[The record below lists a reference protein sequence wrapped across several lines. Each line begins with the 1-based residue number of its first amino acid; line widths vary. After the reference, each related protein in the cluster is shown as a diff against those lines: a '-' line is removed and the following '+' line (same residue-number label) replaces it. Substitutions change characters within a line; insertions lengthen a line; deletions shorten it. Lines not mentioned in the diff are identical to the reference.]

1 MKQTLH
7 TSRRAFKLALLCLM
21 AFVTWGGNYCIA
33 QETAY
38 KTLSFPD
45 GNSKGVN
52 LYTETWSATI
62 SGFTWEIANFNNNS
76 NAWTFIK
83 AGRQKYASVATIDNT
98 TPFDKAIGKIVVE
111 VKDDVDAG
119 LVNSICLQVA
129 SDAGF
134 SNVIETVELKSYKKT
149 DFVFNV
155 SAPQANLYYR
165 LKFDLK
171 KGSTKSKKNGFVQ
184 VNKVEYYEDASNKTA
199 TSLSFDA
206 PSYEISKD
214 QTLQQ
219 LPTLKAG
226 EQTLFGK
233 TITWSSDN
241 KDVATVDANGT
252 VTGVGL
258 GKANITA
265 KFAGDDTYKTST
277 ASYEIKVKGAPELS
291 FPEPSYNIIAN
302 EPFAAPKLTKS
313 PADVVVTYSSS
324 DEKVATVEPSTGEV
338 SIVGAGTAKI
348 TATSQVTD
356 VYEVA
361 SASYD
366 LVVTKFT
373 PALSFPQTSY
383 TIKMGDAFAPK
394 LEGLPEGVTPA
405 YTSSNEEVAT
415 VDAATGE
422 VKVVGVGTTTI
433 TVTSPNTDIYK
444 EATASYELT
453 VKLATS
459 KEVTIDFST
468 FGYTNLQKVTEVSQD
483 GITMTIAKGSGM
495 TDPQWI
501 ENGKTLR
508 FYDKNTLKIASKN
521 RIKKVHF
528 FFYTKKSEVSETNP
542 TYDAGDFQFLD
553 AGKNEG
559 ELDLSACNTKEVILT
574 FSGKVFYTKMVVT
587 TDVSV
592 GTITIATP
600 EGFGTYY
607 NSNSYILPE
616 GLTAFGY
623 KEASADGTLV
633 KTEEFTGG
641 EVVPAGAALVVK
653 GNTGDYEC
661 YATDQVATKTLNGN
675 LLKGVAKATTVE
687 KKEGFKR
694 YVLTTVNNV
703 LGFYRTKSGNIKVPA
718 NRAYL
723 ELTKAQAQA
732 VSFFQLDGETTGIE
746 NATATTKEAPKAI
759 YTLSGVRLK
768 ATTTKGLPA
777 GAYVVNGKVV
787 IVK

>member
-33 QETAY
+33 QETASLNFTQ
-38 KTLSFPD
+38 KC
-45 GNSKGVN
+45 GGKGTDN
-52 LYTETWSATI
+52 K
-62 SGFTWEIANFNNNS
+62 GG
-76 NAWTFIK
+76 AWTVSSDADEFNFEKDRGIHYGSGKKPVSFIK
-83 AGRQKYASVATIDNT
+83 VSTSAYADAVIT
-98 TPFDKAIGKIVVE
+98 KIVVNASTASGVKAKVKCE
-111 VKDDVDAG
+111 VGGAAFGVEKKLTSSNAPYTFEGNASGNILVSVYKDSKEKDA
-119 LVNSICLQVA
+119 LYIKSIEITY
-129 SDAGF
+129 
-134 SNVIETVELKSYKKT
+134 SNLETTTLT
-149 DFVFNV
+149 LT
-155 SAPQANLYYR
+155 AP
-165 LKFDLK
+165 
-171 KGSTKSKKNGFVQ
+171 GSPISIGGT
-184 VNKVEYYEDASNKTA
+184 Y
-199 TSLSFDA
+199 TS
-206 PSYEISKD
+206 
-214 QTLQQ
+214 T
-219 LPTLKAG
+219 PTLKAG
-226 EQTLFGK
+226 EQTLSDK

-241 KDVATVDANGT
+241 DKVATVDAATGT
-252 VTGVGL
+252 VTGVAA

-265 KFAGDDTYKTST
+265 KFAGDDTYKTSK
-277 ASYEIKVKGAPELS
+277 ASYEIIVKGA
-291 FPEPSYNIIAN
+291 
-302 EPFAAPKLTKS
+302 
-313 PADVVVTYSSS
+313 
-324 DEKVATVEPSTGEV
+324 
-338 SIVGAGTAKI
+338 
-348 TATSQVTD
+348 
-356 VYEVA
+356 
-361 SASYD
+361 
-366 LVVTKFT
+366 
-373 PALSFPQTSY
+373 PALSFPETSY
-383 TIKMGDAFAPK
+383 TIEMGDAFKAPK
-394 LEGLPEGVTPA
+394 LEGLPEDVTPE
-405 YTSSNEEVAT
+405 YTSSNTEVAT

-433 TVTSPNTDIYK
+433 TVTSPNTGIYK

-459 KEVTIDFST
+459 KEVTFDFST

-501 ENGKTLR
+501 EKSKTLR

-528 FFYTKKSEVSETNP
+528 FFYTTDKSQESETNP

-553 AGKNEG
+553 AGKTEG
-559 ELDLSACNTKEVILT
+559 ELDLSACNTKEVTLT
-574 FSGKVFYTKMVVT
+574 FSGKVFYTEMIVT
-587 TDVSV
+587 TELPTSV
-592 GTITIATP
+592 GTISIATP

-623 KEASADGTLV
+623 TTANTDGTLV
-633 KTEEFTGG
+633 KTDEFTGG
-641 EVVPAGAALVVK
+641 DVVPANAALVVK
-653 GNTGDYEC
+653 GNTGNYEC
-661 YATDQVATKTLNGN
+661 YATDQAATKTLEGN
-675 LLKGVAKATTVE
+675 LLKGVAKATTIE
-687 KKEGFKR
+687 KTEGIKR
-694 YVLTTVNNV
+694 YVLTAVNGV
-703 LGFYRTKSGNIKVPA
+703 LGFYQTKSGNIKMPA

-768 ATTTKGLPA
+768 ATTTQGLPA

>member
-45 GNSKGVN
+45 DNKNNNHAGA
-52 LYTETWSATI
+52 YTETWTAKIGNFSWKIT
-62 SGFTWEIANFNNNS
+62 NFNNNS
-76 NAWTFIK
+76 WNNNWTYIK
-83 AGRQKYASVATIDNT
+83 AGRQKVASVAKIDNT

-134 SNVIETVELKSYKKT
+134 SNVIETIELKSYKKT

-171 KGSTKSKKNGFVQ
+171 KGDKKKNGFLQ

-199 TSLSFDA
+199 TSLSFAA
-206 PSYEISKD
+206 PSYTISKD

-219 LPTLKAG
+219 LPTLKAD
-226 EQTLFGK
+226 EETLSGK

-241 KDVATVDANGT
+241 ENVATVDENGT
-252 VTGVGL
+252 VTGVAAGNA
-258 GKANITA
+258 KITA
-265 KFAGDDTYKTST
+265 KFAGDDVYETST
-277 ASYEIKVKGAPELS
+277 ASYEIIVKGAPSLS
-291 FPEPSYNIIAN
+291 FPE
-302 EPFAAPKLTKS
+302 
-313 PADVVVTYSSS
+313 
-324 DEKVATVEPSTGEV
+324 
-338 SIVGAGTAKI
+338 
-348 TATSQVTD
+348 
-356 VYEVA
+356 
-361 SASYD
+361 
-366 LVVTKFT
+366 
-373 PALSFPQTSY
+373 TSY
-383 TIKMGDAFAPK
+383 TIEMGDAFTAPK
-394 LEGLPEGVTPA
+394 LEGLPEDVTPE
-405 YTSSNEEVAT
+405 YTSSNTEVAT

-433 TVTSPNTDIYK
+433 TVTSPKTDNY
-444 EATASYELT
+444 EVATASYELT

-459 KEVTIDFST
+459 KEVTFDFST

-528 FFYTKKSEVSETNP
+528 FFYTTDKSQESETNP

-553 AGKNEG
+553 AGKTEG
-559 ELDLSACNTKEVILT
+559 ELDLSACNTKEVTLT
-574 FSGKVFYTKMVVT
+574 FSGKVFYTKMIVT
-587 TDVSV
+587 TELPTSV

-607 NSNSYILPE
+607 NESSYILPE

-623 KEASADGTLV
+623 KEANTDGTLV
-633 KTEEFTGG
+633 KTDVFTAGD
-641 EVVPAGAALVVK
+641 VVPANAALVVK
-653 GNTGDYEC
+653 GNTGKYEC
-661 YATDQVATKTLNGN
+661 YATDKAATKTLEGN
-675 LLKGVAKATTVE
+675 LLKGVTTDTKIEASSGV
-687 KKEGFKR
+687 KR
-694 YVLTTVNNV
+694 YILTRADDGI
-703 LGFYRTKSGNIKVPA
+703 LAFYRTNTGTINVKA

-723 ELTKAQAQA
+723 EVPTAMA
-732 VSFFQLDGETTGIE
+732 VASFSLEGSATGI
-746 NATATTKEAPKAI
+746 NNVVTTAAKQGI
-759 YTLSGVRLK
+759 YTISGVRLN
-768 ATTTKGLPA
+768 ATTTKELPA
-777 GAYVVNGKVV
+777 GIYIVDGKKV

>member
-1 MKQTLH
+1 
-7 TSRRAFKLALLCLM
+7 M

-45 GNSKGVN
+45 GNSKRVQS
-52 LYTETWSATI
+52 YTDTWSATI
-62 SGFTWEIANFNNNS
+62 SGFTWEIVKFNNNNS
-76 NAWTFIK
+76 GWKFIR
-83 AGRQKYASVATIDNT
+83 AGSKKNASVATIKNE
-98 TPFDKAIGKIVVE
+98 TPFDRAIGKVV
-111 VKDDVDAG
+111 VDIAEIENTQIKNI
-119 LVNSICLQVA
+119 NSIKFEVS
-129 SDAGF
+129 SDGF
-134 SNVIETVELKSYKKT
+134 QTIDQTNTITSDFNNVEKHTFVISNPRVGQY
-149 DFVFNV
+149 F
-155 SAPQANLYYR
+155 R
-165 LKFDLK
+165 LTFDLK
-171 KGSTKSKKNGFVQ
+171 KGGSNGFVQ

-444 EATASYELT
+444 EATASYELM

-553 AGKNEG
+553 AGKTEG
-559 ELDLSACNTKEVILT
+559 ELDLSACNTKEVTLT
-574 FSGKVFYTKMVVT
+574 FSGKVFYTKMIVT

-592 GTITIATP
+592 GTITIAAP

-607 NSNSYILPE
+607 NSNSYILPK

-623 KEASADGTLV
+623 KKANTDGTLV

-641 EVVPAGAALVVK
+641 DVVPANAALVVK
-653 GNTGDYEC
+653 GNTGNYEC
-661 YATDQVATKTLNGN
+661 YATDQVATKTLDGN
-675 LLKGVAKATTVE
+675 LLKGVAAY
-687 KKEGFKR
+687 KEIPVGSGFKR
-694 YVLTTVNNV
+694 YVLTKVNGV
-703 LGFYRTKSGNIKVPA
+703 LGFYQTQSGNIKVPA

-723 ELTKAQAQA
+723 ELTEAQAQA

-768 ATTTKGLPA
+768 ATTTQGLPA

>member
-1 MKQTLH
+1 MPTNKEPAT
-7 TSRRAFKLALLCLM
+7 
-21 AFVTWGGNYCIA
+21 
-33 QETAY
+33 
-38 KTLSFPD
+38 
-45 GNSKGVN
+45 KGE
-52 LYTETWSATI
+52 YTYN
-62 SGFTWEIANFNNNS
+62 GFTI
-76 NAWTFIK
+76 
-83 AGRQKYASVATIDNT
+83 
-98 TPFDKAIGKIVVE
+98 
-111 VKDDVDAG
+111 
-119 LVNSICLQVA
+119 
-129 SDAGF
+129 
-134 SNVIETVELKSYKKT
+134 
-149 DFVFNV
+149 
-155 SAPQANLYYR
+155 
-165 LKFDLK
+165 
-171 KGSTKSKKNGFVQ
+171 
-184 VNKVEYYEDASNKTA
+184 
-199 TSLSFDA
+199 SFDA
-206 PSYEISKD
+206 PQGFYFNSNQSGHYFLMLKSTKTAVGKLTLPAFNFAVEKIEVVGNSGASGKTMENIYVGNTAVSTAKKGSD
-214 QTLQQ
+214 KTNAFLIDKQYQAAGTIYTLQVSAANAQ
-219 LPTLKAG
+219 ITYIKIYKRAVDLTATTLTLSAIPTEPIAIGGTFSSTPTLKAG
-226 EQTLFGK
+226 EQTLSDK

-258 GKANITA
+258 GKAKITA
-265 KFAGDDTYKTST
+265 TFAGDEVYEGST

-291 FPEPSYNIIAN
+291 FPQTSYDIFAN
-302 EPFAAPKLTKS
+302 APFTAPELTKS

-324 DEKVATVEPSTGEV
+324 NDKVAIVDASTGEV
-338 SIVGAGTAKI
+338 TIVGAGTAKI

-356 VYEVA
+356 VYEEA
-361 SASYD
+361 QASYD

-383 TIKMGDAFAPK
+383 TIEMGDAFAPK
-394 LEGLPEGVTPA
+394 LDGLPEGVTPA
-405 YTSSNEEVAT
+405 YTSSKEEVAT

-422 VKVVGVGTTTI
+422 VKIVGVGTTTI
-433 TVTSPNTDIYK
+433 TVTSPNTDIYE
-444 EATASYELT
+444 EATASYVLT
-453 VKLATS
+453 VNRATS
-459 KEVTIDFST
+459 KEVTIDFS
-468 FGYTNLQKVTEVSQD
+468 GYKNGDEVKNENVN
-483 GITMTIAKGSGM
+483 GITMTFDANGGISPKWYTTGNAVRLYAKNILTISSVSRIKSVEFIFSPDKETDKIKYITSENTALSAGVYNAKNNTWDLSGAN
-495 TDPQWI
+495 
-501 ENGKTLR
+501 EKVVTL
-508 FYDKNTLKIASKN
+508 KNTLSTGHFRIQKI
-521 RIKKVHF
+521 I
-528 FFYTKKSEVSETNP
+528 
-542 TYDAGDFQFLD
+542 
-553 AGKNEG
+553 
-559 ELDLSACNTKEVILT
+559 
-574 FSGKVFYTKMVVT
+574 VT

-607 NSNSYILPE
+607 NSNSYILPK

-623 KEASADGTLV
+623 KEANTDGTLV

-641 EVVPAGAALVVK
+641 EVVPANAALVVK

-661 YATDQVATKTLNGN
+661 FATDQAATKTLENN

-723 ELTKAQAQA
+723 ELTEAQAQA

-768 ATTTKGLPA
+768 ATTTQGLPA